1 MCGRSRTDVGILES
15 VKLDVYRSCT
25 WREKRDV
32 LNAFWRSNVESTPR
46 ISEAALQYGY
56 YALIAMAVII
66 LELALVIAALIGHRS
81 MFAVVGAF
89 FEVFMLGGTRW
100 AVLRYRTLKAAPA
113 P

>member
-1 MCGRSRTDVGILES
+1 

-32 LNAFWRSNVESTPR
+32 LNAFWRINVESTPR

-66 LELALVIAALIGHRS
+66 LELALVIAVSIGHRS
-81 MFAVVGAF
+81 LFAVVGAF
-89 FEVFMLGGTRW
+89 LEIFMLWGTRW
-100 AVLRYRTLKAAPA
+100 AVLRYRTLKAASA
-113 P
+113 A